1 MLLSSFLAT
10 GGDARRLGA
19 SQIVYSWG
27 SAFKKIHHGFDAH
40 YVTATLS
47 RNYSGHSNPLSYADC
62 RLTPLVNNNYYIL
75 IYLIFEQVTMYYSLS
90 FPILSMAIK
99 PFMGPSYHTLVL
111 ELLSLVCAMK
121 HLSATVI

>member
-1 MLLSSFLAT
+1 MQEDWEQVKLFT
-10 GGDARRLGA
+10 
-19 SQIVYSWG
+19 
-27 SAFKKIHHGFDAH
+27 HGVPHSRKSIMALTLI

-75 IYLIFEQVTMYYSLS
+75 IYLIFEQVKMYYSLS